1 MNKKKLASALLGTA
15 MMGGLLLQAAPA
27 SAAVASG
34 TTGGSVG
41 FSGHIPPTNPS
52 GGDLDLVWVPRAFE
66 FGNSNANTTAAKTY
80 AATNGATKYVV
91 VRDQRNANGTTG
103 TPKNEWKV
111 TAKAST
117 LTDSGS
123 TLTGAKYTFTGNQLK
138 NYNSASGA
146 DTEAPESSGAINTT
160 LPVGHTAAV
169 ETNISLEATGL
180 VSVDV
185 MHADDA
191 AVDGK
196 YAAELNGISLVIPAN
211 TSQEGKQ
218 YTGTIEWSL
227 DDTI

>member
-15 MMGGLLLQAAPA
+15 MMGGLLLQAVPA
-27 SAAVASG
+27 SAVPAGGG

-80 AATNGATKYVV
+80 AATNGATKYVI
-91 VRDQRNANGTTG
+91 VRDQRVANGTTG
-103 TPKNEWKV
+103 TPNAWEL
-111 TAKAST
+111 TAQASA

-123 TLTGAKYTFTGNQLK
+123 TLTGAQYKFSGNQLK

-160 LPVGHTAAV
+160 LPGGHTAAV
-169 ETNISLEATGL
+169 TTNVTLPADGTTN
-180 VSVDV
+180 VKV
-185 MHADDA
+185 MESTAGA
-191 AVDGK
+191 IDGK
-196 YAAELNGISLVIPAN
+196 YAAELNAISLVVPAN

-218 YTGTIEWSL
+218 YVGTF
-227 DDTI
+227 